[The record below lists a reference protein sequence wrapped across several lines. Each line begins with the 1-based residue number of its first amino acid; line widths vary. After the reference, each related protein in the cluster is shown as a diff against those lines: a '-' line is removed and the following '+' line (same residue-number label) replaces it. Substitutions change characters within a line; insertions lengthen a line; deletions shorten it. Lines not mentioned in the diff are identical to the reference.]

1 MDLQYITN
9 TKGLKSAVQVPMKYW
24 EQIQKDLAELERLRN
39 KKLFMTE
46 LAEAVE
52 EMKLIMKGKRK
63 ARNAEDFINE
73 L

>member
-1 MDLQYITN
+1 M
-9 TKGLKSAVQVPMKYW
+9 A
-24 EQIQKDLAELERLRN
+24 
-39 KKLFMTE
+39 E

-52 EMKLIMKGKRK
+52 EMKLIMEGKIQ